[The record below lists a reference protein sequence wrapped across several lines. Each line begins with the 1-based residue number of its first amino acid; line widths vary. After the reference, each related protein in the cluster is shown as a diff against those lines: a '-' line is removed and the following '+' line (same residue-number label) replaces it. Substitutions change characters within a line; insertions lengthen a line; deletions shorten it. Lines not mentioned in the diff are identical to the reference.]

1 MRISD
6 WSSDVCSSDLKRC
19 LYVYHGPVILY
30 TLTQAC
36 IPTRFAFPN
45 HLSIRTE
52 ETGLGIDTAVEVR
65 RILASW
71 PAVIVDGESGFHTPT
86 PRKQGLV
93 HDALERLYRHIGTFR
108 GRGGVSTAE
117 VMEKCE

>member
-19 LYVYHGPVILY
+19 LYFYHGPVILY

-52 ETGLGIDTAVEVR
+52 ATGLGIDTAVEVR

-71 PAVIVDGESGFHTPT
+71 PAVIVDGDFGFHQPNRRTD
-86 PRKQGLV
+86 RKST
-93 HDALERLYRHIGTFR
+93 RLNSSH
-108 GRGGVSTAE
+108 
-117 VMEKCE
+117 